1 MERDRIKK
9 LVTKL
14 LACACC
20 VCALFAILFSS
31 RASYSAVT
39 TICVPATTDVY
50 VYVSGDGVKRDKDGN
65 YTAPAG
71 GKITVTAVN
80 GGKLFSSM
88 TVNGNDYSVPVA
100 RDIVVPA
107 SDSIDITVNTA
118 EPYAENK
125 GEYFGS
131 PYLIS
136 READILALARILKG
150 EGTVSDFARFGEEN
164 GNVAAFR
171 YGYYRLTTNIFI
183 NSEEFFGLGS
193 RAAGGVPFQGCFDF
207 AGYAVT
213 LSVIRTEHVAAEFAY
228 VPEEQISVADY
239 GFFSLIYGADDKP
252 CLIKNADV
260 QGYIALN
267 TSLAVGSIPDKTR
280 VNAGGLAGTAGKNI
294 VFDGIESQVS
304 VSAMVK
310 KASLYI
316 GGMFGICSSDVDNWC
331 SAVYDGEH
339 NDVSGVTYGEKAAVY
354 AGCFAGVLQNAYADG
369 VVIEGE
375 AAMVLSNSLGD
386 VSGSAIS
393 GGFAGVVVVME
404 SPLEEFSEPKSVF
417 IRDVDIIVLG
427 EYAVH
432 SVIANDKST
441 DKAKI
446 DPEKPGEY
454 SAMAVSGGFCGT
466 IYRQSD
472 LDDESIGISVAGIR
486 FVQSAEREEEPGRIQ
501 MRAQTQDGS
510 SAGSVFAGGAVGYV
524 YTDGIKYITHG
535 FDEENFSDERGM
547 YIFECPVD
555 IFAVQNG
562 VGPAF
567 AGGVF
572 GYNCFNLSLKDD
584 ATVKFHITAHEY
596 DFTVT
601 AVQTASSSTVIT
613 YDELSRQNIPVTF
626 PVCAGGY
633 TSVLQP
639 GYSANNVEFSV
650 KNGKIRAYREVGS
663 TAIGEICSGGYA
675 GAFLSYSDVI
685 HNVRGYNG
693 TYAGSVGNLK
703 ITYSSQTLIEA
714 ACYSFD
720 SVDSRPKD
728 FYGGNNV
735 CAGGAIGLAVGI
747 SSLDGITVEW
757 KEKTN
762 LSEDSEYFV
771 YGVQNGGFPSGYGT
785 DLKSEGFVGG
795 AIGLAIDTVTS
806 GASVFGDPSSKSVVY
821 FESTNNPD
829 TASVG
834 GIVGAVWRI
843 RSQNRTLLS
852 GASVSD
858 MHVAGKAYNNMY
870 NDAVKYDIYVGG
882 AIGVLANPSGTMVKN
897 LGSVNGA
904 VYVKNVNVSDCVI
917 ESIGEDQMATFAAGV
932 AAGIWWASTSYM
944 QGCTVTDS
952 SITASS
958 VSGKTYAGGINGLIQ
973 RGVITDC
980 VAVNTDVRSVSVNSE
995 ASAAGVFAWA
1005 KEGWTVSGNVSNATL
1020 HASGVTGK
1028 KGYKGGIGHPPYNK
1042 PGGTVSMLNNY
1053 AVSENAGTDAVY
1065 LNQTS
1070 YSGYYGGAALHLIR
1084 YGVNEYTI
1092 TNVNGSVSVFP
1103 GVTSSDSV
1111 LSVKSS
1117 NEGVATVD
1125 VDANGVTV
1133 TGKKEG
1139 VSYISVYAM
1148 VNGKEYR
1155 LCSYPVTVV
1164 SSSSEDFSLK
1174 IYNENEEE
1182 LSADNSDGYA
1192 VFYKSTSAK
1201 YLYFRHNA
1209 GNTATS
1215 ELIKVCSQGLK
1226 YFPCKPLIYDVKTTA
1241 YAQGVSAEDRALQI
1255 LAAKSSATQ
1264 VSSFNGRAVL
1274 AFDGDVGAHDFCTIT
1289 SSPTLKESVIV
1300 VMEFVYNGF
1309 THGVIA
1315 EFVPNEITGI
1325 TITPDDGTPPIYS
1338 YTADDGYRHYVYC
1351 KGDTVRFSEKL
1362 KYRYDTKRSYI
1373 VETSYS
1379 GANVATNGTVVLT
1392 GDGPYAVTCTVL
1404 GTNISDTVYLDVKEE
1419 TSFAFE
1425 LNGADVVSD
1434 RKMIEGA
1441 DFAFTSAAQPGYGLA
1456 PEVSVT
1462 IGDYTAAGNWNGG
1475 DIEFELNGVKYVG
1488 TVAENANVKY
1498 SYDFVI
1504 PSALA
1509 DLAKDDGIT
1518 ISITYSK
1525 TYSLVFF
1532 SNFGDYEFFKTTVRA
1547 DEMYSELVIEG
1558 LSEWLEYISS
1568 ERYGFDFAGFYQ
1580 VIHATDL
1587 AAYGRSF
1594 EELCENSSARVSGTA
1609 RFYARWTYNVVT
1621 EAPEGAEVR
1630 SSFSETMLDD
1640 GYVVPADDKSG
1651 FGFVINVSES
1661 WCGTPRFGAFIRLKD
1676 GTYTE
1681 ITDEFAP
1688 AATANSYEISAA
1700 NLGAYDS
1707 GAIYILV
1714 YADSLEFY
1722 SGDAVRHEEKELYSD
1737 GVFTAVYNV
1746 NYGSGD
1752 GPAETAFNFGG
1763 KPLPSGTSLRLFYRK
1778 NSVTVWSGGYVLSSA
1793 ASEIPASAFSS
1804 MSDGSALTLG
1814 LRAGAKSEEFIL
1826 VVTLPINTDGF
1837 GITDSLAES
1846 VFVKAYNYAEVKKT
1860 YGKIAVAITDK
1871 PISELAAASEEFT
1884 LYKADIHSVK
1894 VNATGS
1900 LYYTR
1905 TGVKDGLTDRRR
1917 GGDSYMW
1924 KIELTGGGAIGDT
1937 VFSAFGTETVR
1948 TTTAVYYM
1956 AVADKYI
1963 STSGLS
1969 GYTVTLTEVKNAQ
1982 QPAGGITL
1990 FTTEIR

>member
-50 VYVSGDGVKRDKDGN
+50 VYVSRDGVKRDKDGN

-71 GKITVTAVN
+71 SKITVTAVN

-88 TVNGNDYSVPVA
+88 TVNGSDYSVPVA

-107 SDSIDITVNTA
+107 SDSIDITVNTT
-118 EPYAENK
+118 EPYAEKK

-164 GNVAAFR
+164 ENVAAFR

-213 LSVIRTEHVAAEFAY
+213 LSLIRTEHVAAEFAY
-228 VPEEQISVADY
+228 VPEEQLSVADY

-267 TSLAVGSIPDKTR
+267 TSLAVGSISDKTR
-280 VNAGGLAGTAGKNI
+280 ISAGGLAGTAGKNI

-354 AGCFAGVLQNAYADG
+354 AGCFAGVLQNAYVDG

-386 VSGSAIS
+386 VSGPAIS
-393 GGFAGVVVVME
+393 GGFAGVVAVME

-441 DKAKI
+441 DRANI
-446 DPEKPGEY
+446 DPEKLNEY
-454 SAMAVSGGFCGT
+454 SAFAVSGGFCGT

-535 FDEENFSDERGM
+535 FDEENLSDERGM

-555 IFAVQNG
+555 ISAVQNG

-596 DFTVT
+596 DFTAT

-639 GYSANNVEFSV
+639 GYNANNVEFSV

-675 GAFLSYSDVI
+675 GAFLSYSSVI

-693 TYAGSVGNLK
+693 TYAGSISNLK

-720 SVDSRPKD
+720 FVDYRPQN

-735 CAGGAIGLAVGI
+735 CA
-747 SSLDGITVEW
+747 
-757 KEKTN
+757 
-762 LSEDSEYFV
+762 
-771 YGVQNGGFPSGYGT
+771 
-785 DLKSEGFVGG
+785 GG

-852 GASVSD
+852 GASVFD

-882 AIGVLANPSGTMVKN
+882 AIGVLANPSGTMVNN
-897 LGSVNGA
+897 LGGVNGA
-904 VYVKNVNVSDCVI
+904 VYVKNINVSDCII
-917 ESIGEDQMATFAAGV
+917 ESIGEDQMATFAASV
-932 AAGIWWASTSYM
+932 TAGIWWASTSYL

-1005 KEGWTVSGNVSNATL
+1005 KE
-1020 HASGVTGK
+1020 
-1028 KGYKGGIGHPPYNK
+1028 
-1042 PGGTVSMLNNY
+1042 
-1053 AVSENAGTDAVY
+1053 E
-1065 LNQTS
+1065 
-1070 YSGYYGGAALHLIR
+1070 
-1084 YGVNEYTI
+1084 
-1092 TNVNGSVSVFP
+1092 
-1103 GVTSSDSV
+1103 
-1111 LSVKSS
+1111 
-1117 NEGVATVD
+1117 
-1125 VDANGVTV
+1125 
-1133 TGKKEG
+1133 
-1139 VSYISVYAM
+1139 
-1148 VNGKEYR
+1148 
-1155 LCSYPVTVV
+1155 
-1164 SSSSEDFSLK
+1164 
-1174 IYNENEEE
+1174 
-1182 LSADNSDGYA
+1182 
-1192 VFYKSTSAK
+1192 
-1201 YLYFRHNA
+1201 
-1209 GNTATS
+1209 
-1215 ELIKVCSQGLK
+1215 
-1226 YFPCKPLIYDVKTTA
+1226 
-1241 YAQGVSAEDRALQI
+1241 
-1255 LAAKSSATQ
+1255 
-1264 VSSFNGRAVL
+1264 
-1274 AFDGDVGAHDFCTIT
+1274 
-1289 SSPTLKESVIV
+1289 
-1300 VMEFVYNGF
+1300 
-1309 THGVIA
+1309 
-1315 EFVPNEITGI
+1315 
-1325 TITPDDGTPPIYS
+1325 
-1338 YTADDGYRHYVYC
+1338 
-1351 KGDTVRFSEKL
+1351 
-1362 KYRYDTKRSYI
+1362 
-1373 VETSYS
+1373 
-1379 GANVATNGTVVLT
+1379 
-1392 GDGPYAVTCTVL
+1392 
-1404 GTNISDTVYLDVKEE
+1404 
-1419 TSFAFE
+1419 
-1425 LNGADVVSD
+1425 
-1434 RKMIEGA
+1434 
-1441 DFAFTSAAQPGYGLA
+1441 
-1456 PEVSVT
+1456 
-1462 IGDYTAAGNWNGG
+1462 
-1475 DIEFELNGVKYVG
+1475 
-1488 TVAENANVKY
+1488 
-1498 SYDFVI
+1498 
-1504 PSALA
+1504 
-1509 DLAKDDGIT
+1509 
-1518 ISITYSK
+1518 
-1525 TYSLVFF
+1525 
-1532 SNFGDYEFFKTTVRA
+1532 
-1547 DEMYSELVIEG
+1547 
-1558 LSEWLEYISS
+1558 
-1568 ERYGFDFAGFYQ
+1568 
-1580 VIHATDL
+1580 
-1587 AAYGRSF
+1587 
-1594 EELCENSSARVSGTA
+1594 
-1609 RFYARWTYNVVT
+1609 
-1621 EAPEGAEVR
+1621 
-1630 SSFSETMLDD
+1630 
-1640 GYVVPADDKSG
+1640 
-1651 FGFVINVSES
+1651 
-1661 WCGTPRFGAFIRLKD
+1661 
-1676 GTYTE
+1676 
-1681 ITDEFAP
+1681 
-1688 AATANSYEISAA
+1688 
-1700 NLGAYDS
+1700 
-1707 GAIYILV
+1707 
-1714 YADSLEFY
+1714 
-1722 SGDAVRHEEKELYSD
+1722 
-1737 GVFTAVYNV
+1737 
-1746 NYGSGD
+1746 
-1752 GPAETAFNFGG
+1752 
-1763 KPLPSGTSLRLFYRK
+1763 
-1778 NSVTVWSGGYVLSSA
+1778 
-1793 ASEIPASAFSS
+1793 
-1804 MSDGSALTLG
+1804 
-1814 LRAGAKSEEFIL
+1814 
-1826 VVTLPINTDGF
+1826 
-1837 GITDSLAES
+1837 
-1846 VFVKAYNYAEVKKT
+1846 
-1860 YGKIAVAITDK
+1860 
-1871 PISELAAASEEFT
+1871 
-1884 LYKADIHSVK
+1884 
-1894 VNATGS
+1894 
-1900 LYYTR
+1900 
-1905 TGVKDGLTDRRR
+1905 
-1917 GGDSYMW
+1917 
-1924 KIELTGGGAIGDT
+1924 
-1937 VFSAFGTETVR
+1937 
-1948 TTTAVYYM
+1948 
-1956 AVADKYI
+1956 
-1963 STSGLS
+1963 
-1969 GYTVTLTEVKNAQ
+1969 
-1982 QPAGGITL
+1982 
-1990 FTTEIR
+1990 